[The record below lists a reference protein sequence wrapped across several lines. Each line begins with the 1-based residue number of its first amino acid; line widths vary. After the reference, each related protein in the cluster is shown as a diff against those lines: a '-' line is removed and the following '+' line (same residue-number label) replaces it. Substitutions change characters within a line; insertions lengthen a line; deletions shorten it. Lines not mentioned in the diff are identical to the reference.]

1 MARGG
6 HAGGGRLF
14 GVAADVGEHLNGQ
27 FGVRLGQRFHQPF
40 RRQGPRALGHLF
52 RHHRVVRAARDGR
65 QSFATA
71 PPTANRGWRAAVRT
85 ARGARAP
92 QDHPRNGF
100 SAYDTVRGGG
110 QRVSWGGGRF
120 SAGFGA
126 GAGSGPPG
134 RARTLGPPPGAAA
147 ATERGTLS
155 RCFSSVSE
163 PLTQQQGQFPAERA
177 TRLATTKA
185 LRYPLQRW
193 TDWAAIATA
202 QRLVAS
208 TQGFSAGFVCFQ
220 RDTTLLN
227 RTEVR
232 KRFRFHYARVFLDVL

>member
-1 MARGG
+1 MASSVCALASVSTSRSAVKGRGRLG
-6 HAGGGRLF
+6 TCSATIGLFGPPATGGKASPPRRRPPIGAGGPRFAPREGREHRRITRVMAFPHMTRF
-14 GVAADVGEHLNGQ
+14 G
-27 FGVRLGQRFHQPF
+27 
-40 RRQGPRALGHLF
+40 
-52 RHHRVVRAARDGR
+52 
-65 QSFATA
+65 
-71 PPTANRGWRAAVRT
+71 AAV
-85 ARGARAP
+85 
-92 QDHPRNGF
+92 NGF
-100 SAYDTVRGGG
+100 RGVVGG
-110 QRVSWGGGRF
+110 FLRGSGR
-120 SAGFGA
+120 